1 MNDVNVE
8 QVKST
13 TFLGIII
20 DECLTWNDHITN
32 VFKKLL
38 KASGIIAKIRH
49 FLNRNTIKLIY
60 YALVYPYLIYGNLIW
75 SSTYKTR
82 INEIMNI
89 QKKIVRLMTFK

>member
-8 QVKST
+8 QVKNT

-32 VFKKLL
+32 VSKKLL

-49 FLNRNTIKLIY
+49 FLNRNAIELIY
-60 YALVYPYLIYGNLIW
+60 YALFIMHLLSISDLWQFNLGY
-75 SSTYKTR
+75 T
-82 INEIMNI
+82 MAGC
-89 QKKIVRLMTFK
+89 